1 METSNR
7 AKVKVLCHK
16 ISFLMEHQRILP
28 DLKELVTS
36 VYATSAEDVEDCN
49 SEEYMRGATDA
60 LHYLLEFLEQKGR

>member
-1 METSNR
+1 
-7 AKVKVLCHK
+7 
-16 ISFLMEHQRILP
+16 MEHQRILP